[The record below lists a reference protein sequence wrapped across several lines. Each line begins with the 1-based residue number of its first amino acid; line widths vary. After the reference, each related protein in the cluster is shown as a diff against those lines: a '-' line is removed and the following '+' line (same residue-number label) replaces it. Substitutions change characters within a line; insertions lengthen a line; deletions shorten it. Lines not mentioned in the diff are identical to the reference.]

1 MMINEAEQTNQTE
14 KAHTPK
20 KIQIKIGNLYKNKTE
35 RRKPTKQKNNEKEE
49 KRKKTYKRKNMQG
62 IAVTRRTT

>member
-1 MMINEAEQTNQTE
+1 MMMINEAEQTNQTK

-35 RRKPTKQKNNEKEE
+35 RKKPTTQKNNEKEE
-49 KRKKTYKRKNMQG
+49 EKKYNL
-62 IAVTRRTT
+62 